1 MDPSG
6 GSDIETAAPPAVS
19 SLRSRFEQ
27 LTVEK
32 TSTPANKGRFGSRSP
47 GPSSP
52 RPRDVSGSQ
61 LYQLQDGEL
70 RAATAPSDLK
80 TGIKRAPPPPPP
92 PRTPQPTAATRPA
105 LSPLLRPVPTPSSP
119 SINQQGLPVISPRV
133 VSQRVGEDNIASPSS
148 GGVAALRNKF
158 V

>member
-6 GSDIETAAPPAVS
+6 GSDIETAALPAVG

-32 TSTPANKGRFGSRSP
+32 PSAAANKGRFGSRSP
-47 GPSSP
+47 RSSSP

-61 LYQLQDGEL
+61 LSQLQNGEL
-70 RAATAPSDLK
+70 RAATTASDLK
-80 TGIKRAPPPPPP
+80 TGINRAPPPP
-92 PRTPQPTAATRPA
+92 PRTPQPTAATLPA
-105 LSPLLRPVPTPSSP
+105 LSPLLRPIPTPSSP
-119 SINQQGLPVISPRV
+119 SISQQGLPGNSPRV
-133 VSQRVGEDNIASPSS
+133 VSQRVEEDNLTVRPS

-158 V
+158 A